1 MPEKGFKKWPWG
13 EIRMA
18 VASGLM
24 SQAVAAAHFGVPMGS
39 IAARSAREGW
49 LRDVGKTDLTTSD
62 PALVALLAANRAEK
76 ERLGQLAVDFAS
88 LTREECRDRIRNSA
102 SRAIAKGLEHM
113 VTASGEEIVAKA
125 DKIKSL
131 VDAGGKASGFG
142 EEEQGKTLVVSLEFL
157 RNLDPTQERVVEDS
171 KVIELPDEE

>member
-1 MPEKGFKKWPWG
+1 MKLTSTIAPMP
-13 EIRMA
+13 A
-18 VASGLM
+18 VIDSTKAT
-24 SQAVAAAHFGVPMGS
+24 
-39 IAARSAREGW
+39 SA
-49 LRDVGKTDLTTSD
+49 K
-62 PALVALLAANRAEK
+62 
-76 ERLGQLAVDFAS
+76 
-88 LTREECRDRIRNSA
+88 A

-171 KVIELPDEE
+171 KVIELPDAE